1 MISSPKKYQVKG
13 INIRYPIPKVKNL
26 IDQSSMCSYNCI
38 VAVENN
44 RDTIGPKIKAI
55 QT

>member
-1 MISSPKKYQVKG
+1 MISSPKKYQVNGMK
-13 INIRYPIPKVKNL
+13 IKYPIPKVKNL
-26 IDQSSMCSYNCI
+26 IDHNSMCSYNCI

-44 RDTIGPKIKAI
+44 KDTTGPKMIAI